1 MITAMLEREIELL
14 GQLLEEFGAL
24 RFPPDWYDRE
34 PGGESLVTLA
44 TTLAGCTAATLD
56 GPLDARHREHLR
68 QRRALLA
75 DLLPAVAADTYAT
88 GYFVT
93 LYRMAVLAEEVDDRR
108 AAVVRPG

>member
-1 MITAMLEREIELL
+1 MIIDMLEHQIELL

-34 PGGESLVTLA
+34 PDGESLVTLA
-44 TTLAGCTAATLD
+44 TTLAGCTVATLD
-56 GPLDARHREHLR
+56 GPLGARHREHLR

-75 DLLPAVAADTYAT
+75 ELLPAVAADSYAT
-88 GYFVT
+88 SYFVA

-108 AAVVRPG
+108 AGVR